1 MSKKRIKKLTKIR
14 KKKGGRDTSGRVS
27 IRHKGGEHKRFVRK
41 IDWKRDKIGVPGSV
55 ESIDYDPNRSAN
67 VCLIS
72 YADGE
77 KRYILA
83 PQGLNA
89 GDTVISAEKAPIEPG
104 NAMPLRSMPIGIE
117 VHNVEIQPGKGGQMV
132 RGAGT
137 AAILKTKKNNM
148 AKLELPSG
156 EIRLFKLDAWATVGQ
171 VGNVDHI
178 YKKLKKAGD
187 SRRRGIRPTVRGVA
201 QNPSS
206 HPHGGG
212 HVSNIGLKAPKTPW
226 GKKAMGK
233 KTRKKKKYSD
243 KYIVKDRRQ

>member
-14 KKKGGRDTSGRVS
+14 KKKGGRDASGQISVRD
-27 IRHKGGEHKRFVRK
+27 RGGEHKRFIRK
-41 IDWKRDKIGVPGSV
+41 VDWKRDKIDIPGKV
-55 ESIDYDPNRSAN
+55 KDIEYDPNRSAN
-67 VCLIS
+67 LALIA

-83 PQGLNA
+83 PSGLEVD
-89 GDTVISAEKAPIEPG
+89 DTVIASEKAPIKPG
-104 NAMPLRSMPIGIE
+104 NALPLAEIPIGIE
-117 VHNVEIQPGKGGQMV
+117 IHNIEIRPGKGGQIV

-137 AAILKTKKNNM
+137 AAIIKSKKGKM

-156 EIRLFKLDAWATVGQ
+156 EIRLFHLESWATVGQ

-201 QNPSS
+201 QHPSS

-212 HVSNIGLKAPKTPW
+212 NVGNIGLKAPKTPW
-226 GKKAMGK
+226 GKRTMGK

-243 KYIVKDRRQ
+243 KVIVSRRND

>member
-1 MSKKRIKKLTKIR
+1 MSNKRIKKLTKTR
-14 KKKGGRDTSGRVS
+14 KKRAGRDAQGHISVRGR
-27 IRHKGGEHKRFVRK
+27 GGEHKRFIRRV
-41 IDWKRDKIGVPGSV
+41 DWKRDKKEIPGAV
-55 ESIDYDPNRSAN
+55 KDIQYDPNRSAN
-67 VCLIS
+67 LALIV

-83 PQGLNA
+83 PAGLEI
-89 GDTVISAEKAPIEPG
+89 GDQVIASEQAPIEVG
-104 NAMPLRSMPIGIE
+104 NALPLGKIPLGVE
-117 VHNVEIQPGKGGQMV
+117 VHNVEIRPGKGGQMV
-132 RGAGT
+132 KGAGT
-137 AAILKTKKNNM
+137 AAIVKSKKNKM

-156 EIRLFKLDAWATVGQ
+156 EVRLFDLKSWATIGQ

-233 KTRKKKKYSD
+233 RTRKKDKYSD
-243 KYIVKDRRQ
+243 KYIVKRRKK

>member
-1 MSKKRIKKLTKIR
+1 MSNKKSKKLTKI
-14 KKKGGRDTSGRVS
+14 KKKTGGRDSRGRVS
-27 IRHKGGEHKRFVRK
+27 VRGRGGEHKRYIRK
-41 IDWKRDKIGVPGSV
+41 VDWKRDKIDVPGKV
-55 ESIDYDPNRSAN
+55 ESIQYDPNRSAN
-67 VCLIS
+67 LALIF

-83 PQGLNA
+83 PSGLEENN
-89 GDTVISAEKAPIEPG
+89 TVIASENAPVKPG
-104 NAMPLRSMPIGIE
+104 NALPLGKIPTGVE
-117 VHNVEIQPGKGGQMV
+117 VHNVEIRPGKGGQMV

-137 AAILKTKKNNM
+137 AAIIKSKKGDM
-148 AKLELPSG
+148 VKLELPSG
-156 EIRLFKLDAWATVGQ
+156 EVRLFDKNAWATIGQ

-187 SRRRGIRPTVRGVA
+187 KRRRGIRPTVRGVA
-201 QNPSS
+201 QHPSS

-212 HVSNIGLKAPKTPW
+212 NVGNIGLKAPKTPW

-243 KYIVKDRRQ
+243 KYIVKRRKK